1 MPPFYCSMVGTTTTA
16 AETAQETTV
25 SLYTHGDFHIP
36 AEILSNKEIA
46 YNDEVRVTVATP
58 DAPSESVTFTNFVN
72 SGNNVTIPAKV
83 RRMANLATRSIISVS
98 IEKTGET
105 WSPED
110 GGRKDYSSDDEE
122 DTTETVEFEKPGLGP
137 LFN

>member
-1 MPPFYCSMVGTTTTA
+1 MVGTTTA
-16 AETAQETTV
+16 AETAAETTV
-25 SLYTHGDFHIP
+25 TLYTHGDFHVP

-83 RRMANLATRSIISVS
+83 RRMANLTTRSIISVS

-110 GGRKDYSSDDEE
+110 GGRKDYSSDDEQTPIE
-122 DTTETVEFEKPGLGP
+122 EIEVKNNDLEMFL
-137 LFN
+137 